1 MMDCLNGFFH
11 DVYTESLAQA
21 LLFSKN
27 GGAVAVWASS
37 GLTSPEP
44 QLQMDQN
51 VVQSLFAR
59 PSPVLGDATRQAQAD
74 ITDSV
79 ARRTYILF
87 GDPQLQLKRPP
98 VGNGQH

>member
-1 MMDCLNGFFH
+1 MNCLNGFFH
-11 DVYTESLAQA
+11 DVYTESLAQT

-44 QLQMDQN
+44 QLQMDES
-51 VVQSLFAR
+51 VVKLLFTQPSL
-59 PSPVLGDATRQAQAD
+59 PLGDATRQAKSD
-74 ITDSV
+74 ITDSD

-87 GDPQLQLKRPP
+87 GDPLLRLKQST
-98 VGNGQH
+98 VGNNEH

>member
-1 MMDCLNGFFH
+1 MNCLNGFFH

-51 VVQSLFAR
+51 VVRSLFTQ
-59 PSPVLGDATRQAQAD
+59 PSPSLGDATRRAKSD
-74 ITDSV
+74 ITDSD

-87 GDPQLQLKRPP
+87 GDPLLRLKGST
-98 VGNGQH
+98 VGNDQP